1 MKLQESIWYSSNYW
15 PFWPSLDH
23 LYNHVLFWGAG
34 CMHHHTSA
42 VLPNTHTHTHTQHI
56 HAHIH
61 TYKLTCICAHTHIY
75 THSAYDWRTEKM
87 IHLKM
92 LFWLA
97 NLFFLWM
104 WLTVAQSCNPHAQS
118 CQLCTTQSRSGL
130 PKKSKYLIDLYTF
143 QVFSPVIYPLNLPL
157 F

>member
-1 MKLQESIWYSSNYW
+1 MREYHNQLELHISSIQYWVSAKLAWAMDWVQDSLTFWSTWTTLLSGIFEKWLYITTITFSSTTLI
-15 PFWPSLDH
+15 SLS
-23 LYNHVLFWGAG
+23 LMLIKV
-34 CMHHHTSA
+34 
-42 VLPNTHTHTHTQHI
+42 P
-56 HAHIH
+56 
-61 TYKLTCICAHTHIY
+61 
-75 THSAYDWRTEKM
+75 TEDRKM
-87 IHLKM
+87 VHLKM